1 MEINEQTNNQINS
14 DEALLLSQRVD
25 VNSAI
30 PLTSQILRIAVYD
43 EFKAYE
49 AYSKIIEKFGLVQPF
64 VNIKEAEAVHYGAL
78 IRLMEKYQVEVPIN
92 NWYDKIEVPNTL
104 IECCEMGVAGE
115 ISNIAMYNNL
125 LLHTLEDDIKDV
137 LFRLQAASFNNHLPT
152 FRNCVLTHYNS
163 TDSTNIGSI
172 NQENI
177 MEKLGEYQ
185 VLIDDIMSG
194 NIDENLI
201 SKIFSKLNLTMASGA
216 VFGGAIIALLN
227 NYMPKT
233 NQKEEE

>member
-1 MEINEQTNNQINS
+1 MEINQEINI
-14 DEALLLSQRVD
+14 DEALLISQRVD
-25 VNSAI
+25 INSPI
-30 PLTSQILRIAVYD
+30 PIISQILRIAVYD

-49 AYSKIIEKFGLVQPF
+49 TYSKIIEKFGLVQPF
-64 VNIKEAEAVHYGAL
+64 TNIKEAEAVHYGAL
-78 IRLMEKYQVEVPIN
+78 ILLMEKYQIEVPIN
-92 NWYDKIEVPNTL
+92 NWYSKIEVPNTL

-115 ISNIAMYNNL
+115 INNIAMYNNL
-125 LLHTLEDDIKDV
+125 LSHTLEDDIKDV

-163 TDSTNIGSI
+163 ANSSNGASI

-185 VLIDDIMSG
+185 VLMDDIMSG
-194 NIDENLI
+194 NLDETSI

-227 NYMPKT
+227 NYMSK
-233 NQKEEE
+233 NNLNEQE

>member
-1 MEINEQTNNQINS
+1 METNI
-14 DEALLLSQRVD
+14 DEALLISTRVD
-25 VNSAI
+25 VNSQI
-30 PLTSQILRIAVYD
+30 PITSQILRIAVYD

-49 AYSKIIEKFGLVQPF
+49 TYTKIIEKFGLVQPF
-64 VNIKEAEAVHYGAL
+64 VNIKEAEAVHYAAL
-78 IRLMEKYQVEVPIN
+78 IKLMEKYGVEVPLN
-92 NWYDKIEVPNTL
+92 DWASKIEIPNTL

-115 ISNIAMYNNL
+115 INNIAMYNNL
-125 LLHTLEDDIKDV
+125 LSHTLEDDIKDV

-152 FRNCVLTHYNS
+152 FRNCVLAHYNNAN
-163 TDSTNIGSI
+163 STNNTSI

-185 VLIDDIMSG
+185 VLMDDIMSG
-194 NIDENLI
+194 NIDENSI

-227 NYMPKT
+227 NYMSK
-233 NQKEEE
+233 NNLNEQE

>member
-1 MEINEQTNNQINS
+1 MEINQEINI
-14 DEALLLSQRVD
+14 DEALLISQRVD
-25 VNSAI
+25 INSPI
-30 PLTSQILRIAVYD
+30 PIISQILRIAVYD

-49 AYSKIIEKFGLVQPF
+49 TYSKIIEKFGLVQPF

-78 IRLMEKYQVEVPIN
+78 IRLMEKYQIEVPIN
-92 NWYDKIEVPNTL
+92 NWYSKIEVPNTL

-115 ISNIAMYNNL
+115 INNIAMYNNL
-125 LLHTLEDDIKDV
+125 LSHTLEDDIKDV

-152 FRNCVLTHYNS
+152 FRNCVLTHYNGAN
-163 TDSTNIGSI
+163 STNNTSI

-185 VLIDDIMSG
+185 VLMDDIMSG
-194 NIDENLI
+194 NIDENSI

-227 NYMPKT
+227 NYMSK
-233 NQKEEE
+233 NNLNEQE